1 MKMNNRKLLE
11 VIAKYANY
19 DSEKISEDM
28 SFSDDLGVDSLDM
41 VDIIS
46 ALEDEFKIEI
56 TDDDL
61 ASGIDTVGDAVEL
74 LKSKIEEIEE

>member
-1 MKMNNRKLLE
+1 MNNSKLLG

-19 DSEKISEDM
+19 DPDKISEDM
-28 SFSDDLGVDSLDM
+28 SFSDDLGVDSLDL

-61 ASGIDTVGDAVEL
+61 ASGIDTVGDAVAL
-74 LKSKIEEIEE
+74 LKEKLEEIEE

>member
-1 MKMNNRKLLE
+1 MIMSKKLLS

-19 DSEKISEDM
+19 DPEKISEDM

-56 TDDDL
+56 TDEDL
-61 ASGIDTVGDAVEL
+61 AKGIDTVGNAVEL
-74 LKSKIEEIEE
+74 LKEKLEEIEE

>member
-1 MKMNNRKLLE
+1 MDNSKLLE

-19 DSEKISEDM
+19 DPDKISEDM
-28 SFSDDLGVDSLDM
+28 SFTDDLGVDSLDL

-46 ALEDEFKIEI
+46 ALEDEFKIEF

-61 ASGIDTVGDAVEL
+61 ASGIDTVRDAIEL
-74 LKSKIEEIEE
+74 LKEKLEDVED

>member
-1 MKMNNRKLLE
+1 MDNSKLLE

-19 DSEKISEDM
+19 DPEKISEDM
-28 SFSDDLGVDSLDM
+28 SFADDLGVDSLDL

-61 ASGIDTVGDAVEL
+61 ASGIDTVGNAVDL
-74 LKSKIEEIEE
+74 LKAKLEEIEE

>member
-1 MKMNNRKLLE
+1 MDNSKLLE
-11 VIAKYANY
+11 IIAKYANY
-19 DSEKISEDM
+19 DPTKISEEM
-28 SFSDDLGVDSLDM
+28 SFADDLGVDSLDL

-61 ASGIDTVGDAVEL
+61 VKGIETVGNAVDL
-74 LKSKIEEIEE
+74 LKSKIEEIED

>member
-1 MKMNNRKLLE
+1 MGNRKLLE

-19 DSEKISEDM
+19 DPEKISEDM

-61 ASGIDTVGDAVEL
+61 AAGIDTVGNAVEL
-74 LKSKIEEIEE
+74 LKTKLEEIEE